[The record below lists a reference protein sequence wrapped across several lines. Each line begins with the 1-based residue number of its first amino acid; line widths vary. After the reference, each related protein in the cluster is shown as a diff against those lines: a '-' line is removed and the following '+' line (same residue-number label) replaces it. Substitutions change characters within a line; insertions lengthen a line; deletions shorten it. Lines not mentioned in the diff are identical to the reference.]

1 MPDKPFEWVP
11 KEDILSFEELF
22 SVIKIA
28 VDDGVNKIRITGGE
42 PLLRHD
48 LDRFI
53 AMINAYN
60 QDIDLALTTNGYLL
74 KQYAKSLYDAGL
86 KRVNISLDSLDPAT
100 MQKIAQKDVLDTV
113 LEGVEEALAVGLQ
126 LKLNMVPLWGINDS
140 EVLFMLEYCKKR
152 AIVVRFIEYMHNTH
166 AKDSLRGMR
175 SKDILQLINKKYSI
189 QDFGLKEGSPSHI
202 YGLEDGYEFGIIEPH
217 DDSFCKSCDRLRIN
231 AEGFLIPC
239 LYFDEAQ
246 SIKEAIKQKDYVQTK
261 KILKQVVA
269 DKPEKNR
276 WSEDEQRSTRA
287 FYETGG

>member
-1 MPDKPFEWVP
+1 
-11 KEDILSFEELF
+11 
-22 SVIKIA
+22 
-28 VDDGVNKIRITGGE
+28 
-42 PLLRHD
+42 
-48 LDRFI
+48 
-53 AMINAYN
+53 
-60 QDIDLALTTNGYLL
+60 
-74 KQYAKSLYDAGL
+74 
-86 KRVNISLDSLDPAT
+86 
-100 MQKIAQKDVLDTV
+100 
-113 LEGVEEALAVGLQ
+113 
-126 LKLNMVPLWGINDS
+126 
-140 EVLFMLEYCKKR
+140 FMLEYCKKR

-189 QDFGLKEGSPSHI
+189 QDLGLKEGSPSHI